1 MSDPKLDIAIIGAG
15 PGGYVA
21 AIRAAQLGLTVAV
34 VEMDT
39 PGGVCLNW
47 GCIPSKNLIQQAEDY
62 QVLHTLEKLGVKV
75 DRSGLDYGK
84 VHANSRAAANTL
96 AGGVSGLLRKN
107 KVKIIKGRARLAGPG
122 KVAIEGGAT
131 LSANNI
137 LIATGSRPLEVKG
150 FEFDK
155 KQVLSSTGILDLK
168 TLPKS
173 LVILGGGAIGCE
185 FAFVMN
191 AFGVAVTVVEMT
203 EHLLPTEDFECAA
216 VLAASFDK
224 AGITVH
230 TGTRATGLTRSA
242 KGVSVALDTPA
253 GESTVE
259 AEKALVVF
267 GRRPNTEDLG
277 LDSAG
282 LKADA
287 RGFIPVGDYNQ
298 TAAKGIF
305 AIGDVTSTP
314 LLAHVA
320 SREGELAVEF
330 IAGHGGQMKRVN
342 PAEVPSAI
350 YCEPQVAGFGLRED
364 DAKTGGITIR
374 KSVFPY
380 RGIGKAVAV
389 GKHEGLVKLIADPDT
404 GEILGGHVVGLNATE
419 ILHEI
424 LLAKTAE
431 LLPEDITRMIH
442 AHPTL
447 AEGVMEA
454 ALGLTG
460 APIHM

>member
-1 MSDPKLDIAIIGAG
+1 MSEQILDVAVIGAG

-21 AIRAAQLGLTVAV
+21 AIRAAQLGLSVAV
-34 VEMDT
+34 VEQDT

-47 GCIPSKNLIQQAEDY
+47 GCIPSKNLIQQAEDFH
-62 QVLHTLEKLGVKV
+62 VLHTLEKLGVRV
-75 DRSGLDYGK
+75 DRAGLDYAK
-84 VHANSRAAANTL
+84 VHANSRTAANTL

-107 KVKIIKGRARLAGPG
+107 RVRVIRGRARLAGPG
-122 KVAIEGGAT
+122 RVAIEGGET
-131 LSANNI
+131 LQAKNI
-137 LIATGSRPLEVKG
+137 LVATGSRPLEVKG
-150 FEFDK
+150 FEFDE
-155 KQVLSSTGILDLK
+155 KQVLSSTGVLDLK
-168 TLPKS
+168 QLPKS

-191 AFGVAVTVVEMT
+191 AFGVEVTVVEML

-216 VLAASFDK
+216 VLAASFNK
-224 AGITVH
+224 AGIVVH
-230 TGTRATGLTRSA
+230 TGTRATGLKRSA
-242 KGVSVALDTPA
+242 GGVEVALATPE
-253 GESTVE
+253 GDISVK

-267 GRRPNTEDLG
+267 GRRPNTEKLG
-277 LDSAG
+277 LETVG
-282 LKADA
+282 LQADN

-298 TAAKGIF
+298 TRARGVF

-320 SREGELAVEF
+320 SREGEIAVEY
-330 IAGHGGQMKRVN
+330 IAGHKGGMTKVD

-364 DAKTGGITIR
+364 EAKAKGIAIR

-389 GKHEGLVKLIADPDT
+389 GKPEGLVKLIAHPQT
-404 GEILGGHVVGLNATE
+404 GEILGGHVVGLAATE

-431 LLPEDITRMIH
+431 LLPEDIARMIH

-447 AEGVMEA
+447 SEGVMEA
-454 ALGLTG
+454 SLGLNG

>member
-216 VLAASFDK
+216 VLAASFEK

-282 LKADA
+282 LKADT

-298 TAAKGIF
+298 TAAK
-305 AIGDVTSTP
+305 
-314 LLAHVA
+314 
-320 SREGELAVEF
+320 
-330 IAGHGGQMKRVN
+330 
-342 PAEVPSAI
+342 
-350 YCEPQVAGFGLRED
+350 
-364 DAKTGGITIR
+364 
-374 KSVFPY
+374 
-380 RGIGKAVAV
+380 
-389 GKHEGLVKLIADPDT
+389 
-404 GEILGGHVVGLNATE
+404 
-419 ILHEI
+419 
-424 LLAKTAE
+424 
-431 LLPEDITRMIH
+431 
-442 AHPTL
+442 
-447 AEGVMEA
+447 
-454 ALGLTG
+454 
-460 APIHM
+460 